1 MRSRRILYLSYF
13 YPLDVVKSRGLTTQ
27 IAGNNRVKRITG
39 ALVTAQHIVQVVSP
53 GICAR
58 CGFTSKL
65 FHGTYRTLDSGIS
78 VTVAPAVVIPFV
90 GALLEPLLFP
100 IWLLLF
106 LRRTRFDG
114 VIIYNYSLSF
124 AMISVLLRC
133 LGIPF
138 VAEVEDIA
146 LPKISDWKVGS
157 ETRPVQQL
165 VLWPCMKTIV
175 GLSSGLIVP
184 SKRFKSFLPE
194 RKPCLVLRGC
204 VADSEW
210 GEDHPIRLQTPIRV
224 LFAGPYQTEHG
235 LDLLIAAI
243 KLLRS
248 RKQLAKHFTFDCC
261 GTKDYP
267 NELRSLSTA
276 NEDPVIRLH
285 GLLSD
290 DEYRSLLTETAVA
303 LVLQKG
309 QGRHTNF
316 KSPSKAHEFLAAGK
330 LVIATDVGDFASLR
344 GECLIMLQHES
355 AEELVRIF
363 VDIAENPKKYEKI
376 ALAARTFSRSESSSD
391 AVGKKMIAFLTQVFS
406 KSQ

>member
-1 MRSRRILYLSYF
+1 MRRERILYLSYF
-13 YPLDVVKSRGLTTQ
+13 YPIEVAKSRGLPDK
-27 IAGNNRVKRITG
+27 IAGNNRVKRIAG

-58 CGFTSKL
+58 CGFSSKL
-65 FHGTYRTLDSGIS
+65 FHGTYRTLDSGIN

-100 IWLLLF
+100 IWMLLF
-106 LRRTRFDG
+106 LRKSRFDKA
-114 VIIYNYSLSF
+114 IIYNYSFSF
-124 AMISVLLRC
+124 ALLSVLLRC

-146 LPKISDWKVGS
+146 LPKISDWKIGS

-184 SKRFKSFLPE
+184 SKRFQLYLPA
-194 RKPCLVLRGC
+194 RKPCFVLRGC

-210 GEDHPIRLQTPIRV
+210 GKDHPIRLQTFIRV

-248 RKQLAKHFTFDCC
+248 EKQYAEQFAFDCC

-267 NELRSLSTA
+267 SELRSLSTA
-276 NEDPVIRLH
+276 REDPVIRLH

-290 DEYRSLLTETAVA
+290 DEYRSLLAETAVA

-309 QGRHTNF
+309 QGRHANL
-316 KSPSKAHEFLAAGK
+316 KSPSKAYEFLAAGK
-330 LVIATDVGDFASLR
+330 LVIVTDVGDFASHD
-344 GECLIMLQHES
+344 GENLIMLHHES
-355 AEELVRIF
+355 AEELVRIL
-363 VDIAENPKKYEKI
+363 VEITENPKKYEKI
-376 ALAARTFSRSESSSD
+376 ALAARAFSRRESSSG
-391 AVGKKMIAFLTQVFS
+391 AVGKKLIAFLAGMQ
-406 KSQ
+406 